1 MNLNDLLN
9 VELYNDNLK
18 MFNLAWEET
27 LLAPG
32 NDLDEHVLE
41 NLHEAQVR
49 ESTSRRTYWHYISKT
64 LFWKGSREATRDEGR
79 WWMTS
84 FEQQQAARSRN
95 FVVMIESVITGTH
108 RIANYS
114 KKKKHVEW
122 DRIVHSF
129 TAKEET
135 IYQSSTKREVKQ
147 KTPTKKR

>member
-1 MNLNDLLN
+1 MGHMMNLNDLLN

-18 MFNLAWEET
+18 MFNLASEET

-32 NDLDEHVLE
+32 NDLDELE

-49 ESTSRRTYWHYISKT
+49 ESTSRRTYWHHISKT

-108 RIANYS
+108 RIANSS
-114 KKKKHVEW
+114 KKNMSNGTELS
-122 DRIVHSF
+122 IHSP
-129 TAKEET
+129 
-135 IYQSSTKREVKQ
+135 Q
-147 KTPTKKR
+147 KKKRSTSPPRKER